1 MNASMESNCLPFSK
15 IPHTTKLFSRF
26 TENFDEV
33 AAYYGEPPTV
43 AGVLAAARKIKLEE
57 NVRRA
62 VVEVL
67 REQNAAFGAGPDTT
81 RNLERLAHG
90 AAAIVTGQ
98 QVGLFGGPAYSLYK
112 AISAVRYAEEV
123 TKAGVDSVPIFWLAT
138 EDHDFAEI
146 NHVSWN
152 SKQGLAEFE
161 LGERESDAGRRVGE
175 IKLGAPVT
183 GLVAKAV
190 GGLEGSFGKEIAQ
203 ALRESYTRDET
214 YGSAFGKLMA
224 RLMAGRGI
232 IFLDP
237 LDPRFHKLSAG
248 VYRRALDDADVLRA
262 SLIARSKE
270 LDKAGYHAQVK
281 ITGESTLL
289 FYNVDGRRQPL
300 RMRNGKFTAGRSSL
314 TLTELQAAIER
325 TPELFTPNVL
335 LRPIVQDTL
344 LPTAAYIA
352 GAAEIA
358 YMAQAQ
364 MVYDKLLG
372 RMPAILPR
380 AGFTIVEPLVARK
393 LTKFGLDINDTFR
406 GHQYLR
412 ARMEQ
417 KALPRALASRFE
429 AGEKTL
435 RKLLKSYQAPLMRLD
450 HTLVGALESAERKML
465 HQFAKLKGKA
475 GRAENLRI
483 GVLDRYE
490 RIFLDSLY
498 PHRGLQERTLSP
510 LPWLAEYG
518 PSFVDNLSRQASI
531 ESRQHHI
538 VYL

>member
-1 MNASMESNCLPFSK
+1 MECHCLPFHK
-15 IPHTTKLFSRF
+15 IPHTTKLFSTF
-26 TENFDEV
+26 AENFDEV
-33 AAYYGEPPTV
+33 AGYYGQPPTV
-43 AGVLAAARKIKLEE
+43 AGVVAAARKIKLDE
-57 NVRRA
+57 NVRRG

-67 REQNAAFGAGPDTT
+67 REQNKAFGAGPDTT
-81 RNLERLAHG
+81 RNLERLAVG

-112 AISAVRYAEEV
+112 AISAVRYAEEI

-146 NHVSWN
+146 NHVAWN
-152 SKQGLAEFE
+152 TKQGLAEFE
-161 LGERESDAGRRVGE
+161 LAARESDAGRRVGE

-183 GLVAKAV
+183 ALVAKAV
-190 GGLEGSFGKEIAQ
+190 GSLEEPFGKEIAQ
-203 ALRESYTRDET
+203 ALRESYTREET
-214 YGSAFGKLMA
+214 YGTAFGKLMA
-224 RLMAGRGI
+224 RLLAGRGI

-237 LDPRFHKLSAG
+237 LDPRFHKLAAG
-248 VYRRALDDADVLRA
+248 VYLRALDEAGPLRD
-262 SLIARSKE
+262 SLIVRSKE

-281 ITGESTLL
+281 VTGESTLL

-300 RMRNGKFTAGRSSL
+300 RMRSGKFTAGHFSF
-314 TLTELQAAIER
+314 TVAELQAAIEK

-335 LRPIVQDTL
+335 LRPVVQDTL
-344 LPTAAYIA
+344 LPTAAYIG

-364 MVYDKLLG
+364 VVYDRLLP

-380 AGFTIVEPLVARK
+380 AGFTIIDPLAARL
-393 LTKFGLDINDTFR
+393 LTKFGFEINDVFR

-417 KALPRALASRFE
+417 KGLPRGLASRFD

-435 RKLLKSYQAPLMRLD
+435 RKLLKSYQAPLMKLD
-450 HTLVGALESAERKML
+450 RTLVGALDSAERKML
-465 HQFAKLKGKA
+465 HQFAKLRGKA

-490 RIFLDSLY
+490 RILLDSLY

-518 PSFVDNLSRQASI
+518 PSFVDNLSRQTSI
-531 ESRQHHI
+531 ESAQHHI